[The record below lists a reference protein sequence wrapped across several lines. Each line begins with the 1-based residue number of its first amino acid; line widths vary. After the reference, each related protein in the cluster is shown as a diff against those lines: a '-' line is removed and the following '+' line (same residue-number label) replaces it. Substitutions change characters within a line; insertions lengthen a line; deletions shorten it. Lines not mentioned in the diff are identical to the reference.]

1 MPKRTSKSVKPD
13 TPPAKARTEAETA
26 EALGLSPLEYRL
38 FSQVFGSIWMHPE
51 TTQDRK
57 LHLMATAMTLTKGI
71 KPTDDIE
78 RMLAAQMVA
87 THNSA
92 MECFRRAALDPQ
104 SFEGRDLN
112 LKHAVK
118 LSAIYAQ
125 QMDALNKHRG
135 KGQQKVTV
143 EHVHI
148 ESGAQAVVG
157 NIRTGDKPAQPASN
171 LAPTSKAITNSSD
184 KPLDFG
190 AKTPTPI
197 GRRRKQSG

>member
-1 MPKRTSKSVKPD
+1 MPKRPSKSVKPD

-26 EALGLSPLEYRL
+26 ETRGLSPLEYRL

-92 MECFRRAALDPQ
+92 MECLRRAALESQ
-104 SFEGRDLN
+104 TFEGRDVN
-112 LKHAVK
+112 LKHAAK
-118 LSAIYAQ
+118 LLAIYAS

-157 NIRTGDKPAQPASN
+157 NVEAGDKTAPPASN
-171 LAPTSKAITNSSD
+171 STQAPKAISHSAD
-184 KPLDFG
+184 QRLDLK
-190 AKTPTPI
+190 AKTATPV
-197 GRRRKQSG
+197 RRHRR